1 MKCPECG
8 RKMATRTA
16 TKVKPYVYRG
26 SGLDG
31 VLLVGIKVHECGSCG
46 PAPEI
51 PQIRELHKVLTHWI
65 LEKPKKLTGK
75 ELRYL
80 RKHAG
85 IAAVRFA
92 EQLGIRP
99 EHLSRVENGHREVS
113 NQLDKLARVIVA
125 LGIENKDV
133 RDVLSGGRRNRVLR
147 YSSSRNVWE
156 IKAA

>member
-1 MKCPECG
+1 MNCPECT
-8 RKMATRTA
+8 RKMTTRTA
-16 TKVKPYVYRG
+16 TKAKPYVYRG

-31 VLLVGIKVHECGSCG
+31 VRLVGIKVHECGSCG

-51 PQIRELHKVLTHWI
+51 PRIRELHKMLTHWI
-65 LEKPKKLTGK
+65 LEKPTKLTGN

-85 IAAVRFA
+85 ISAISFA

-99 EHLSRVENGHREVS
+99 EHLSRVENGHRDVS
-113 NQLDKLARVIVA
+113 NQLDKLSRVIVA
-125 LGIENKDV
+125 LGIDNKDV
-133 RDVLSGGRRNRVLR
+133 RDVLSGRKRSSVLR
-147 YSSSRNVWE
+147 YSPSRNEWE